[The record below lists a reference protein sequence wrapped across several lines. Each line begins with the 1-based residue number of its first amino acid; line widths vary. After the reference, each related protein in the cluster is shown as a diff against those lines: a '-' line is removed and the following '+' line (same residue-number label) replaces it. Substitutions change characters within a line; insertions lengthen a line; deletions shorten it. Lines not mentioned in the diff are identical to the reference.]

1 MNECKKGQKTVEEAK
16 PNHNCSS
23 CQNGNGS
30 DYFGDAVDRIACLEV
45 RGTEAETGFVDFSE
59 DDPDSSIH
67 ADVLIDPK
75 TYEIT
80 MLTREQLRKMPKGQ
94 LADYTAQMQI
104 CYADLHHNYTLLV
117 ERNRK
122 DNVLKYVS
130 GSDKIKALNAAR
142 NRQTVSSTEKE
153 STDIRDYEVNSADGK
168 SNFGRKSMPKRGPD
182 QHKKWEQMPV
192 YEEDADFTQEQ
203 KDRLFA
209 CGYRFVRKESIE
221 ELHTVPSHMYIY
233 RRTVYVYQDL
243 KSGRVVRSLYA
254 KDVKLLSGSL
264 LSADVLACIASDYYM
279 FCVPV
284 DRQVKKLISEY
295 CPLTSNEVYK
305 WLRDFGKSSI
315 RPIAQRMLELLLS
328 RKNLQSDETY
338 FKSIEEMLHTGRK
351 YCYFWLVR
359 SSELDTQNPPIAAIR
374 FVRSR
379 SAEELAKILGEDYD
393 GMIECDGWGAY
404 PALARMLLEVQIACC
419 LTHVRHYFSIAFKSV
434 PGTSKMTEQELMAIP
449 AYKLITEIGKI
460 FHEEALLKN
469 CSREERLEGRKN
481 KVMKMAVALFEHIEA
496 YMSDPKYDPKS
507 LFGKAVTY
515 AMNRKPYVLAGILNP
530 DLPIHNSAGER
541 NFISKSI
548 FRNGSKAFST
558 NENAAVAGD
567 YFTVATTCQENGGN
581 AKIYFQ
587 FLFENIPA
595 LMQKHAEDVESQD
608 FSFLDEYMPWGEKYK
623 TYEAHKAE
631 EARNFFARM
640 QKETQVCAYAG

>member
-1 MNECKKGQKTVEEAK
+1 MIECKKDQNTVEET
-16 PNHNCSS
+16 NHDHNCSS

-45 RGTEAETGFVDFSE
+45 RGTEAETGFVDSS
-59 DDPDSSIH
+59 DNDPDFSIQ

-80 MLTREQLRKMPKGQ
+80 MLTREQLRQMPKGQ
-94 LADYTAQMQI
+94 LIDYIAQMQI
-104 CYADLHHNYTLLV
+104 CYADLQHNYALLV
-117 ERNRK
+117 ERCRK

-142 NRQTVSSTEKE
+142 NRQTGSNTDKE
-153 STDIRDYEVNSADGK
+153 SMDTLDHEVNSEDSK
-168 SNFGRKSMPKRGPD
+168 SNPERKSTPKRGPD

-192 YEEDADFTQEQ
+192 YEEDADLTQEQ
-203 KDRLFA
+203 KDSLFA
-209 CGYRFVRKESIE
+209 CGYRFIRKENIE
-221 ELHTVPSHMYIY
+221 ELRTVPSHMYIY
-233 RRTVYVYQDL
+233 RRIVYVYQDL
-243 KSGRVVRSLYA
+243 KSGKVVQSLYA
-254 KDVKLLSGSL
+254 KDVKFLPGSL
-264 LSADVLACIASDYYM
+264 LSADVLAYIASEYYM

-284 DRQVKKLISEY
+284 DRQVKKFNSEY

-338 FKSIEEMLHTGRK
+338 FKSIEEMLQTGRK

-379 SAEELAKILGEDYD
+379 SAEELAKILGDDYD

-404 PALARMLLEVQIACC
+404 PALTRMLLEVQIACC
-419 LTHVRHYFSIAFKSV
+419 LTHVRHYFSIAFKSI
-434 PGTSKMTEQELMAIP
+434 PGTSKMNEQELITIP
-449 AYKLITEIGKI
+449 AYQIIIEIGKI

-481 KVMKMAVALFEHIEA
+481 KVMQMAVTLFEHIEA
-496 YMSDPKYDPKS
+496 YMSDPTFDPKS
-507 LFGKAVTY
+507 LFGKAVAY
-515 AMNRKPYVLAGILNP
+515 AINRKPYVLAGILNP
-530 DLPIHNSAGER
+530 DLPIHNSACER

-587 FLFENIPA
+587 FLFENIPS
-595 LMQKHAEDVESQD
+595 LMEKHAEDVKNQD
-608 FSFLDEYMPWGEKYK
+608 FSFLDQYMPWGEKYK
-623 TYEAHKAE
+623 SYEAHKAE

-640 QKETQVCAYAG
+640 QKDTQLCA